1 MTLDEAKDLAL
12 REKEAEIAALKLE
25 LRALQPDEQ
34 MSLLRV
40 AQRERDEARNR
51 ISELIVIQDQSRAR
65 EEALEKAVVEAVGY
79 LEWVRN
85 EAKNQSPRL
94 PEILVACDQS
104 LAALRA
110 TKDRK

>member
-40 AQRERDEARNR
+40 AQKDN
-51 ISELIVIQDQSRAR
+51 
-65 EEALEKAVVEAVGY
+65 
-79 LEWVRN
+79 
-85 EAKNQSPRL
+85 
-94 PEILVACDQS
+94 
-104 LAALRA
+104 AALKARLGRVVRVA
-110 TKDRK
+110 KTMCGTCVCRGECFKCQAFAALKPGDLENL